1 MGGFEHSFDSDN
13 FSLESVLQE
22 FFDDSAYSKNTDS
35 LIKVA
40 AGKIPWDLPVYDL
53 IEDIKDST
61 LRLKMRSSSRDLQ
74 LAMIEYHLH
83 FLTKKEKIGSLY
95 KELEKFV
102 FLLSLIGDENASYL
116 DFKSELDRMA
126 FRVGELIAL
135 NRASVSDSA
144 KLQILTQVIHEE
156 ERFIGNQIFYQNP
169 DNSFLTKVLKTKL
182 GIPITLSIIYILI
195 GLRLELPLFGINMPL
210 HFLVSYENDD
220 FQTYV
225 DPFNGGVWIDKDTC
239 LRFLEANGYST
250 ETDMFPVAS
259 TSSIIRRMYNNLI
272 LIYRNQNEKQL
283 ENILIRQAS
292 ILQPV

>member
-13 FSLESVLQE
+13 FSLEAVLQE
-22 FFDDSAYSKNTDS
+22 FFDQSAFSKNTDS
-35 LIKVA
+35 MIRVA
-40 AGKIPWDLPVYDL
+40 AGKIPWDYPVQDL
-53 IEDIKDST
+53 VEDIKDST
-61 LRLKMRSSSRDLQ
+61 LRLKMRNSARDLQ
-74 LAMIEYHLH
+74 LAMIEHHLH

-144 KLQILTQVIHEE
+144 KLQMLTQVIHEE

-169 DNSFLTKVLKTKL
+169 DNSFLTKVVKTKL

-250 ETDMFPVAS
+250 VADMFPVAS

-272 LIYRNQNEKQL
+272 LIYRNQNEKTL

-292 ILQPV
+292 ILQPA